1 MRRTAQQRAATA
13 LIASVAIL
21 AASIGNTTTS
31 QSQDCELYD
40 SKYEAGNLSNVT
52 VAVENYYGYA
62 DDGGFLVGAEGTQDE
77 GPALEAVSWT

>member
-40 SKYEAGNLSNVT
+40 SKYEAGILSNVT
-52 VAVENYYGYA
+52 VAVVNYYG
-62 DDGGFLVGAEGTQDE
+62 
-77 GPALEAVSWT
+77 